1 MPARVPRMAACES
14 PCGEPRP
21 VQRAEALERPD
32 GVLRTSRMEPAV
44 RPDQR
49 ADHDSVHLD
58 ERDQRGL
65 HSFASI
71 VQCRSSEP
79 RRTTPGSRSAV
90 ARATTTRSNPASRFW
105 FSRKLSRT
113 SRFRRLRRFDR
124 RTRFF
129 ATASPR
135 RAAPVLRARARTEK
149 YRSDERTGFSNT
161 RRKSRFARSRR
172 SRPNE
177 RSRSRVRRSSSQARP
192 ALGPPCLDDPPPRAG
207 THLGAESA
215 AALRTANARLKRPFH
230 SI

>member
-1 MPARVPRMAACES
+1 M
-14 PCGEPRP
+14 
-21 VQRAEALERPD
+21 
-32 GVLRTSRMEPAV
+32 
-44 RPDQR
+44 
-49 ADHDSVHLD
+49 
-58 ERDQRGL
+58 
-65 HSFASI
+65 
-71 VQCRSSEP
+71 
-79 RRTTPGSRSAV
+79 
-90 ARATTTRSNPASRFW
+90 SRFW

-149 YRSDERTGFSNT
+149 YRSDERTGSSNT

-177 RSRSRVRRSSSQARP
+177 RSRSRVRSSRSQARP

-215 AALRTANARLKRPFH
+215 AAFRTANARLKRPFH
-230 SI
+230 SMNYGQRKGGEAYRCGRGGVNRKTLKAAANLFGRGESWDLGHVGCLETSGHSDVHVSRCNSAPTRATPASGTLLST